1 MRFTRLET
9 EYILA
14 LKLLAGRPK
23 DRGDIQLLCRQLQV
37 GTRIQAQ
44 QMVDRYIPDKQV
56 QQLNHLDMTLSTL
69 FP

>member
-1 MRFTRLET
+1 MSLNEA

-14 LKLLAGRPK
+14 LKLLAGHPK
-23 DRGDIQLLCRQLQV
+23 GRGDIQLLCRQLQV

-44 QMVDRYIPDKQV
+44 RMVDRSIPDKHI